1 MIYTSYYAITRD
13 TIPGAICISR
23 SAPRGSRYRHYR
35 PLAPGPW
42 FRSVSVE
49 GYIPLYAEQLLQL
62 DPQRVYDDLYK
73 ISGGAVPTMLC
84 YEKPLAGD
92 KGFCHR
98 RLAAQ
103 WLAQALGIQVPEV
116 RHTASGVEVVPD
128 WEQLTEKQA
137 VLF

>member
-13 TIPGAICISR
+13 TVPGAICISR

-49 GYIPLYAEQLLQL
+49 DYIPLYAEQLLQL

-73 ISGGAVPTMLC
+73 IS
-84 YEKPLAGD
+84 
-92 KGFCHR
+92 
-98 RLAAQ
+98 AARFPRCF
-103 WLAQALGIQVPEV
+103 ATKSP
-116 RHTASGVEVVPD
+116 
-128 WEQLTEKQA
+128 
-137 VLF
+137 